1 MLATATRAAPAVAT
15 YADVLRICKA
25 ATNLVVLTGAGV
37 STESGIPDYRSPAG
51 SYSKGHKP
59 MTHDEFTGSESH
71 RRRYWARSMYGYKP
85 FASKRPNAAHFG
97 FAALE
102 DAGSRALDAYV
113 HVDAAFLRRRPCC
126 PMTARRPKGPPS
138 TPGRSCG
145 PKTGTRSVASYSS

>member
-102 DAGSRALDAYV
+102 DAGVKTVRSLAQIGDALKEV
-113 HVDAAFLRRRPCC
+113 
-126 PMTARRPKGPPS
+126 
-138 TPGRSCG
+138 
-145 PKTGTRSVASYSS
+145 TGW